1 MGPKFLK
8 QLRRRSKASF
18 RTEASTDTSSDGAV
32 SHGTAPSSGS
42 VTPPSIAHQS
52 DPALNLQLKDSSEQ
66 LTQTSSRP
74 PLPANGSNTSR
85 CSTQSVPAM
94 SGLGS
99 PRLDAKPSVPLS
111 KYAPRIHNLNEN
123 SWVCT
128 LFPSLHAAR
137 TASTPCSGKRRK
149 KKTTSCLYL
158 LLTPPIHRCTKRPF
172 CSTVPLGTLRLQL
185 HPWMAQ

>member
-1 MGPKFLK
+1 MAPKFLK

-42 VTPPSIAHQS
+42 VTPPSIAHHS
-52 DPALNLQLKDSSEQ
+52 DPALNLQLKDSGEQ

-74 PLPANGSNTSR
+74 ALPTNGSNASR
-85 CSTQSVPAM
+85 YSTQSVPGV
-94 SGLGS
+94 SGTGS
-99 PRLDAKPSVPLS
+99 PRLGGKSSIPLS

-128 LFPSLHAAR
+128 SFYRLGAAR
-137 TASTPCSGKRRK
+137 TTNAPDHDKEVYGILLRP
-149 KKTTSCLYL
+149 
-158 LLTPPIHRCTKRPF
+158 LLTPIYRCIKRPF
-172 CSTVPLGTLRLQL
+172 CSMVPLGTLPLQQ
-185 HPWMAQ
+185 HPWTAQ